1 MFGRRRKISKSRG
14 SSPSSLVVFRNE
26 IIKRATFPRGTELD
40 GGRKRDYFHS
50 LNYTLPSSHVNRE
63 AGRQAGTHACT
74 HAGLFIQL
82 RARAFDSRPFPYHR
96 VPTDPTDCLDFEL
109 NTKQI
114 SFGDTR
120 PRIDTR
126 LLAHLR
132 ACVTSG
138 DAK

>member
-1 MFGRRRKISKSRG
+1 M
-14 SSPSSLVVFRNE
+14 
-26 IIKRATFPRGTELD
+26 
-40 GGRKRDYFHS
+40 
-50 LNYTLPSSHVNRE
+50 
-63 AGRQAGTHACT
+63 

-109 NTKQI
+109 NMKEI